1 MAWEGNNAL
10 KKKKQSEASVEIKDG
25 GKHKQ
30 LAPNQTISLIAADIQ
45 FQTNQSQDLSKQ
57 KTENK
62 QTKNIQSDLQSLWV
76 GTGGGG
82 LRAQALSGNIR
93 LCAFALS
100 VEVADPR

>member
-1 MAWEGNNAL
+1 MGGKRCL
-10 KKKKQSEASVEIKDG
+10 KKKKKRKKEASVEIKDG
-25 GKHKQ
+25 QHKQ
-30 LAPNQTISLIAADIQ
+30 LAPNQTISFIAADVHNPDQ
-45 FQTNQSQDLSKQ
+45 PVTGSNETKNRKQTNK
-57 KTENK
+57 KHA
-62 QTKNIQSDLQSLWV
+62 SDLRSLWV